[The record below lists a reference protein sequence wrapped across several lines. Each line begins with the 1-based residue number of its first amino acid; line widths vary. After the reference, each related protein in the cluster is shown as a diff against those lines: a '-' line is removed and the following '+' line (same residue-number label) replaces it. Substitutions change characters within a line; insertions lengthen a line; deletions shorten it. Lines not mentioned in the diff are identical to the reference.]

1 MRIIGLDIHR
11 AFAEAVAWQEGKLK
25 RIGRIDMHR
34 GRLTA
39 FAASLLNTDVVVV
52 EATGN
57 AAAVAAVIRPH
68 VKRVVIANP
77 KQVRVIAHA
86 KIKTDTID
94 AGVLAQLYAS
104 GFLPEVWMAD
114 EATQALRRQ
123 VTRRNQVVRQRSR
136 LKNIIQSIL
145 HAHLIPACPTAD
157 LCGPKGRAWLSEQI
171 LPDDERSAI
180 ERHLRE
186 FDRLAEDLRVIER
199 DLARSALADES
210 VARLMT
216 IPGIDMV
223 LALALAAAIG
233 DIQRFEAPEK
243 LVSYLGL
250 NPSVRQS
257 GPGPAHHGRITKQG
271 RGHARGMLVEAAW
284 AAARA
289 PGPLRAFFLRVSSRR
304 GQHVA
309 AVATARKLAVLI
321 WHLLRKGES
330 YLWARPALHA
340 KKMRE
345 LELKAGYPAARG
357 QKGAAHAY
365 NLKSHRDQ
373 ERRWV
378 EQAEAAYTR
387 FVAGWNPRGPRSGK
401 VRTGALKEERR

>member
-25 RIGRIDMHR
+25 RIGRIDMR
-34 GRLTA
+34 RDQLTA

-57 AAAVAAVIRPH
+57 AAAVAAVISPH
-68 VKRVVIANP
+68 VRRVVIANP
-77 KQVRVIAHA
+77 MQVRVIAHA

-104 GFLPEVWMAD
+104 GFLPEVWIAD

-145 HAHLIPACPTAD
+145 HAHLIPACPVAD
-157 LCGPKGRAWLSEQI
+157 LCGPKGRAWLSEQV
-171 LPDDERSAI
+171 LPDDERFAI

-186 FDRLAEDLRVIER
+186 FDRLADDLRVIER

-223 LALALAAAIG
+223 VALALTAAIG

-321 WHLLRKGES
+321 WHLLHKGES

-345 LELKAGYPAARG
+345 LELKAGHPAARG

-378 EQAEAAYTR
+378 EQAEAAYAR
-387 FVAGWNPRGPRSGK
+387 FVAGWNPRGPRSGN
-401 VRTGALKEERR
+401 VRTGALKEERQ

>member
-1 MRIIGLDIHR
+1 MPGGWR
-11 AFAEAVAWQEGKLK
+11 AG
-25 RIGRIDMHR
+25 I
-34 GRLTA
+34 RLEA
-39 FAASLLNTDVVVV
+39 FAATLSCTDVVVV

-57 AAAVAAVIRPH
+57 AAAVAAVISPH

-94 AGVLAQLYAS
+94 AGVMAQLYAS
-104 GFLPEVWMAD
+104 GFLPEVWIAD
-114 EATQALRRQ
+114 ETTQALRRQ

-186 FDRLAEDLRVIER
+186 FDRLVEDLRVIER
-199 DLARSALADES
+199 DLARSALADAS

-223 LALALAAAIG
+223 VALALTAAIG
-233 DIQRFEAPEK
+233 DGQRFEAPEK

-257 GPGPAHHGRITKQG
+257 GPGPAYHGRITKQG

-309 AVATARKLAVLI
+309 AVATARKVAVLI
-321 WHLLRKGES
+321 WHLLHKGES

-345 LELKAGYPAARG
+345 LELKAGHPATRG
-357 QKGAAHAY
+357 QKGAAH
-365 NLKSHRDQ
+365 
-373 ERRWV
+373 
-378 EQAEAAYTR
+378 
-387 FVAGWNPRGPRSGK
+387 
-401 VRTGALKEERR
+401 